1 MPTYINNKKA
11 KFDYELLEEFEA
23 GAVLFGFEVKS
34 VRSGKGKLEGSH
46 VIIRGGEAFL
56 VGARISPYQEKNTP
70 DDYDPER
77 PRKLLLS
84 KKELAK
90 LEVESEQA
98 GLTIVPL
105 SWYNAGQKLKLKI
118 AIGRGKKK
126 ADKRETL
133 KERDSKRAIDRILKS
148 Q

>member
-1 MPTYINNKKA
+1 
-11 KFDYELLEEFEA
+11 
-23 GAVLFGFEVKS
+23 VL
-34 VRSGKGKLEGSH
+34 
-46 VIIRGGEAFL
+46 IRGGEAFL
-56 VGARISPYQEKNTP
+56 VSAHISPYQEKNTP
-70 DDYDPER
+70 ESYDPER

-90 LEVESEQA
+90 LETEGEQA

-118 AIGRGKKK
+118 ALARGKKK
-126 ADKRETL
+126 SDKRETL
-133 KERDSKRAIDRILKS
+133 KARDTKRDIDRILKS

>member
-11 KFDYELLEEFEA
+11 RFDYEMLEQFEA
-23 GAVLFGFEVKS
+23 GAVLFGYEVKAI
-34 VRSGKGKLEGSH
+34 RKGKGKLEGSH
-46 VIIRGGEAFL
+46 VVVRGGEAFL
-56 VGARISPYQEKNTP
+56 VGAHISPYQEANTP

-77 PRKLLLS
+77 ARKLLLS
-84 KKELAK
+84 KKELAL
-90 LEVESEQA
+90 LENKSEQA

-105 SWYNAGQKLKLKI
+105 SWYNKDRKIKLSI
-118 AIGRGKKK
+118 ALGRGKKK

-133 KERDSKRAIDRILKS
+133 KARDNKRDIDRIMKS